1 LDDDAIFS
9 IVLRIFA
16 ERISL
21 SERIDMNGI
30 WEFIKR
36 NIFTIVLIATLI
48 VAMPWLGYIFVVP
61 IILIIAFGMVVSWQV
76 YRLRKRMYDEIRNQ
90 QGEQQQQ
97 QQQQRWWQR
106 YRNRQEGEVTIVQ
119 TEQTEQKVSD
129 DVGEYVEFKEIT
141 NKKE

>member
-1 LDDDAIFS
+1 MDDDAIFS

-16 ERISL
+16 KRIGL
-21 SERIDMNGI
+21 SEYIDMNGI

-36 NIFTIVLIATLI
+36 NIFTIVLIVTLL
-48 VAMPWLGYIFVVP
+48 VAMPWLGYIFVLP
-61 IILIIAFGMVVSWQV
+61 IILIIVFGMIASWQV
-76 YRLRKRMYDEIRNQ
+76 YRLRKRMYDEVKNQ

-97 QQQQRWWQR
+97 QGWWQR
-106 YRNRQEGEVTIVQ
+106 YRNRREGEVTIVQ

-141 NKKE
+141 NKEE